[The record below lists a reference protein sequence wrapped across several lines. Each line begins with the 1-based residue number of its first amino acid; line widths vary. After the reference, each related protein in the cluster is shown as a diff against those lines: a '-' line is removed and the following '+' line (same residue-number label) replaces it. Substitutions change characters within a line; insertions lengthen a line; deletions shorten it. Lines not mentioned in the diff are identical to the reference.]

1 MKYNPKHN
9 FLSYVPVIIHKDY
22 QLVEDHIILY
32 FHYKQPIQRF
42 FTWLFKKPTTTDITL
57 DDNSTRVWLLINGKR
72 SVYDIAKI
80 MAEDLRDSEEVA
92 IARLIPFMRHI
103 LKQRYIKLDHI
114 KEERDWDEF

>member
-9 FLSYVPVIIHKDY
+9 FLNYVPVIIHKNY
-22 QLVEDHIILY
+22 KLIEDHIVLY

-42 FTWLFKKPTTTDITL
+42 FTWLLKKPTTTDIAL

-80 MAEDLRDSEEVA
+80 MAEDLMDSEEIA
-92 IARLIPFMRHI
+92 IA
-103 LKQRYIKLDHI
+103 D
-114 KEERDWDEF
+114 